1 MTTVT
6 FPGEYKS
13 LEKISELVVQ
23 AARQAGLN
31 EHETYQVDL
40 AVDEACC
47 NIIDH
52 AYGGEGLGE
61 MTCSIEIHPDKLTV
75 ILMDRGRPFDPSKV
89 PDPQLDAPLEK
100 VKRRGAGFYLMR
112 KIMDELH
119 FEHTPEGGNV
129 LVLVKKK

>member
-1 MTTVT
+1 MRTAT

-13 LEKISELVVQ
+13 LKKISEFVVQ

-31 EHETYQVDL
+31 EHATYQVDL

-61 MTCSIEIHPDKLTV
+61 MTCSVEINSDRLTV
-75 ILMDRGRPFDPSKV
+75 IIKDHGRPFDPSKV
-89 PDPQLDAPLEK
+89 PEPKLDAPLEQ

-119 FEHTPEGGNV
+119 YEHIPEEGNV

>member
-1 MTTVT
+1 MRTVT

-13 LEKISELVVQ
+13 LEKISQFVVE

-52 AYGGEGLGE
+52 ANGGEGQGE
-61 MTCSIEIHPDKLTV
+61 MQISVETKPDKLTV
-75 ILMDRGRPFDPSKV
+75 ILKDRGRPFDPSKV
-89 PDPQLDAPLEK
+89 PEPKLDVPLEQ
-100 VKRRGAGFYLMR
+100 VKRRGAGFYLIR
-112 KIMDELH
+112 KIIDELH
-119 FEHTPEGGNV
+119 YERTPQGDNV
-129 LVLVKKK
+129 MVLVKRK

>member
-1 MTTVT
+1 MRTAT

-13 LEKISELVVQ
+13 LKKISEFVVQ

-31 EHETYQVDL
+31 EHATYQVDL

-52 AYGGEGLGE
+52 AYGGEGVGE
-61 MTCSIEIHPDKLTV
+61 MTCSVEIQPDKLTV
-75 ILMDRGRPFDPSKV
+75 IIKDRGQPFDPSKV
-89 PDPQLDAPLEK
+89 PEPKLDAPLEE
-100 VKRRGAGFYLMR
+100 VRRRGAGFYLMR
-112 KIMDELH
+112 MIMDELH
-119 FEHTPEGGNV
+119 YKHSPEEGNV

>member
-1 MTTVT
+1 MRTAT

-13 LEKISELVVQ
+13 LEKISEFVVQ

-31 EHETYQVDL
+31 EHATYQVDL

-61 MTCSIEIHPDKLTV
+61 MTCSVEIHPDRLTV
-75 ILMDRGRPFDPSKV
+75 IIKDRGQPFDPSKV
-89 PDPQLDAPLEK
+89 PEPKLDAPLEE
-100 VKRRGAGFYLMR
+100 VRRRGAGFYLMR

-119 FEHTPEGGNV
+119 YEHIPEEGNV

>member
-1 MTTVT
+1 MRTAT

-13 LEKISELVVQ
+13 LEKISEFVVE
-23 AARQAGLN
+23 AARQAGFN

-61 MTCSIEIHPDKLTV
+61 MQISVEIKPDKLTV
-75 ILMDRGRPFDPSKV
+75 ILVDRGRPFDPSKV
-89 PDPQLDAPLEK
+89 PEPKLDVPLEQ
-100 VKRRGAGFYLMR
+100 VKRRGAGFYLIR
-112 KIMDELH
+112 KIIDELH
-119 FEHTPEGGNV
+119 YERTPQGSNV
-129 LVLVKKK
+129 MMLVKRK

>member
-1 MTTVT
+1 MRTAT
-6 FPGEYKS
+6 FPVEYKS
-13 LEKISELVVQ
+13 LKKISEFVVQ

-61 MTCSIEIHPDKLTV
+61 MQCSVEIHPDKLTV
-75 ILMDRGRPFDPSKV
+75 ILKDRGRPFDPSKV
-89 PDPQLDAPLEK
+89 PEPQVDAPLEH

-119 FEHTPEGGNV
+119 YEHSPEGGNV
-129 LVLVKKK
+129 LVLIKKK

>member
-1 MTTVT
+1 MRTVT

-13 LEKISELVVQ
+13 LEKISEFVVE

-61 MTCSIEIHPDKLTV
+61 MQISVEIKPDKLTV
-75 ILMDRGRPFDPSKV
+75 ILVDRGRTFDPSKV
-89 PDPQLDAPLEK
+89 PEPKLDIPLEQ
-100 VKRRGAGFYLMR
+100 VKRRGAGFYLIR
-112 KIMDELH
+112 KIIDELH
-119 FEHTPEGGNV
+119 YERTPQGNNV
-129 LVLVKKK
+129 MVLVKRK

>member
-1 MTTVT
+1 M
-6 FPGEYKS
+6 
-13 LEKISELVVQ
+13 VQ
-23 AARQAGLN
+23 AARQAGFS
-31 EHETYQVDL
+31 EHKTYQVDL

-61 MTCSIEIHPDKLTV
+61 MTCSVEIYPDKLTV
-75 ILMDRGRPFDPSKV
+75 IIKDHGRPFDPSKV
-89 PDPQLDAPLEK
+89 PEPKLDAPLK
-100 VKRRGAGFYLMR
+100 DVKRRGAGFYLMR

-119 FEHTPEGGNV
+119 YEHTSEGGNI

>member
-1 MTTVT
+1 MTTIT

-13 LEKISELVVQ
+13 LEKISEFVVQ

-31 EHETYQVDL
+31 EHATYQVDL

-52 AYGGEGLGE
+52 AYGGEGLGD
-61 MTCSIEIHPDKLTV
+61 MQCSVEVKPDTLTV
-75 ILMDRGRPFDPSKV
+75 ILKDRGQPFDPSKV
-89 PDPQLDAPLEK
+89 PEPQLNAPLEQ
-100 VKRRGAGFYLMR
+100 VKRRGAGFYLIR

-119 FEHTPEGGNV
+119 YEHTPDGGNV
-129 LVLVKKK
+129 LVLVKRK

>member
-1 MTTVT
+1 MRTVT

-13 LEKISELVVQ
+13 LEKISEFVVE

-61 MTCSIEIHPDKLTV
+61 MQISVEIKPDKLTV
-75 ILMDRGRPFDPSKV
+75 ILVDRGRPFDPSKV
-89 PDPQLDAPLEK
+89 PEPKLDIPLEQ
-100 VKRRGAGFYLMR
+100 VKRRGAGFYLIR
-112 KIMDELH
+112 KIIDELH
-119 FEHTPEGGNV
+119 YERTPQGNNV
-129 LVLVKKK
+129 MVLVKRK

>member
-1 MTTVT
+1 MRTAT

-13 LEKISELVVQ
+13 LKKISEFVVQ

-31 EHETYQVDL
+31 EHATYQVDL

-61 MTCSIEIHPDKLTV
+61 MTCSVEINSDRLTV
-75 ILMDRGRPFDPSKV
+75 IIKDHGRPFDPSKV
-89 PDPQLDAPLEK
+89 PEPKLDAPLEQ

-119 FEHTPEGGNV
+119 YEHIPEEGNV
-129 LVLVKKK
+129 LMLVKKK

>member
-1 MTTVT
+1 MRTVN

-13 LEKISELVVQ
+13 LEKISEFVVE

-61 MTCSIEIHPDKLTV
+61 MQISVEIKPDKLTV
-75 ILMDRGRPFDPSKV
+75 ILVDRGRPFDPSKV
-89 PDPQLDAPLEK
+89 PEPKLDVPLEQ
-100 VKRRGAGFYLMR
+100 VKRRGAGFYLIR
-112 KIMDELH
+112 KIIDELH
-119 FEHTPEGGNV
+119 YERTPQGSNV
-129 LVLVKKK
+129 MMLVKRK